1 MSSLSELDR
10 SESGAP
16 ALMLAAPTSG
26 AGKTT
31 LTLSLLGALRA
42 GGLKVRAAKCG
53 PDYIDP
59 KFHEA
64 ASGAPSV
71 NLDPFAMPPAV
82 LKSLA
87 SAQARGADLLI
98 VEAAMGLFDGASDGA
113 SSAADVAAALNIP
126 VVLVVD
132 CSRQAQSVAA
142 LVRGFRDHRAD
153 VQVAAVLLNRVG
165 SARHGE
171 MLRAALDPL
180 GLPVL
185 GLLPRRDTLAL
196 PERHL
201 GLVQAEEN
209 ADLAGFIAGAA
220 KLAAETVDLSALVAL
235 ARPMRPSADPA
246 PVLLPPPGQ
255 RIAVA
260 RDVAFTFA
268 YPHVL
273 DGWRRSGA
281 EILPFSPLADEAANA
296 SADAVYLPGGY
307 PELHAGRL
315 SSNQRYRAS
324 IRAAASR
331 NVPVFGECGG
341 YMVLGQ
347 GLIDAVGE
355 RHEMLGL
362 LPLETSFAA
371 RRLHLGYRRL
381 TALADLPFQGLGTG
395 SRLKGHEF
403 HYASIQHEG
412 QAGRL
417 FAATDA
423 LGDPLADMG
432 LVDGAVM
439 GSFAHLI
446 A

>member
-1 MSSLSELDR
+1 MNSLSELDR
-10 SESGAP
+10 SERGTP

-42 GGLKVRAAKCG
+42 AGLKVRAAKCG

-71 NLDPFAMPPAV
+71 NLDPFAMSPAV
-82 LKSLA
+82 LQALA
-87 SAQARGADLLI
+87 SDQARGADMLI
-98 VEAAMGLFDGASDGA
+98 VEAAMGLFDGASDGS
-113 SSAADVAAALNIP
+113 SSAADVAAALGIP

-142 LVRGFRDHRAD
+142 LVRGFRDHRED

-171 MLRAALDPL
+171 MLRAALAPL

-185 GLLPRRDTLAL
+185 GLLPRQNTLAL

-209 ADLAGFIAGAA
+209 ADLAGFMAGAA

-235 ARPMRPSADPA
+235 ARPMRQSADLA

-260 RDVAFTFA
+260 RDVAFSFA

-273 DGWRRSGA
+273 AGWHRSGA
-281 EILPFSPLADEAANA
+281 EILPFSPLADEAADA
-296 SADAVYLPGGY
+296 AADAVYLPGGY
-307 PELHAGRL
+307 PELHAGHL
-315 SSNQRYRAS
+315 AANQRYRSS
-324 IRAAASR
+324 IRAAAAR
-331 NVPVFGECGG
+331 NVSVFGECGG

-347 GLIDAVGE
+347 GLTDAAGE

-381 TALADLPFQGLGTG
+381 TALADLPFRGLGTG
-395 SRLKGHEF
+395 SRLTGHEF

-432 LVDGAVM
+432 LVEGTVM
-439 GSFAHLI
+439 GSFAHLV

>member
-82 LKSLA
+82 LRSLA

-113 SSAADVAAALNIP
+113 SSAADVAAALDIP

-220 KLAAETVDLSALVAL
+220 KLAAETVDLSAFVAL
-235 ARPMRPSADPA
+235 ARPMRPSVDPA

-315 SSNQRYRAS
+315 ASSQRYRAS

-347 GLIDAVGE
+347 GLIDAAGE

-371 RRLHLGYRRL
+371 RRLHLGYRCL

-417 FAATDA
+417 FAANDA